1 VRDRTVGLSALRAT
15 VLDDDPSLAEAVP
28 APRRDG
34 ARAASHAAVLSIPP
48 GDWAASSDAE
58 LARSGYGL
66 LVLDGLLMR
75 RVGFDGRFG
84 AEVLGP
90 YDLLRPWESDGEV
103 GGILPFDTHWRTMTA
118 TRLAVLDMGWAVR
131 MTSYPEVGAYLAGRA
146 LLRSRRLAV
155 SMAIVQLPRLDDRLW
170 LLFWELADRY
180 GRVHPDGVH
189 LDLPLTHEM
198 LSHLAAARRPSVS
211 GALMRLTEAGLLRRA
226 GRAWVLTGD
235 PPDAESIGDG
245 AVTAA

>member
-1 VRDRTVGLSALRAT
+1 MTLRDVRDRTVGLSALRAT

-34 ARAASHAAVLSIPP
+34 ARAASHAAVLSITP

-90 YDLLRPWESDGEV
+90 YDLLRPWESDGEA
-103 GGILPFDTHWRTMTA
+103 GGILPFDTHWRAMTPIP
-118 TRLAVLDMGWAVR
+118 LAVPDIGR
-131 MTSYPEVGAYLAGRA
+131 GA
-146 LLRSRRLAV
+146 
-155 SMAIVQLPRLDDRLW
+155 P
-170 LLFWELADRY
+170 
-180 GRVHPDGVH
+180 
-189 LDLPLTHEM
+189 
-198 LSHLAAARRPSVS
+198 
-211 GALMRLTEAGLLRRA
+211 
-226 GRAWVLTGD
+226 
-235 PPDAESIGDG
+235 
-245 AVTAA
+245 VTAGPE